1 VNPNKGTAY
10 PNSIPF
16 GGISIMS
23 VKTNTYNKV
32 KTEDKSRAP
41 KLRFTLGESERYF
54 EPAQYLSSSKGLT
67 PEKVKSLFSNGNMS
81 LLETEGKSLK
91 VMYKTDTEVKFCG
104 FVTAGDAS
112 LSLDSSDVDEV
123 LEAARTGNVKRAI
136 NGDELIAEF

>member
-1 VNPNKGTAY
+1 
-10 PNSIPF
+10 
-16 GGISIMS
+16 MS
-23 VKTNTYNKV
+23 GKTNTYNKV

-67 PEKVKSLFSNGNMS
+67 PEKVKSLFGNDNMS

-104 FVTAGDAS
+104 FVTAGDAK
-112 LSLDSSDVDEV
+112 LSLDTSDIEEV
-123 LEAARTGNVKRAI
+123 LASARNGKIKKAI
-136 NGDELIAEF
+136 DGDELISLF

>member
-1 VNPNKGTAY
+1 
-10 PNSIPF
+10 
-16 GGISIMS
+16 
-23 VKTNTYNKV
+23 
-32 KTEDKSRAP
+32 
-41 KLRFTLGESERYF
+41 
-54 EPAQYLSSSKGLT
+54 
-67 PEKVKSLFSNGNMS
+67 MS

>member
-1 VNPNKGTAY
+1 
-10 PNSIPF
+10 
-16 GGISIMS
+16 MS

-32 KTEDKSRAP
+32 KTEDKSKAP

-67 PEKVKSLFSNGNMS
+67 PEKVKSLFGNDNMS

-112 LSLDSSDVDEV
+112 LSLDSSDVEEV
-123 LEAARTGNVKRAI
+123 LEAARNGNVKRAI

>member
-1 VNPNKGTAY
+1 
-10 PNSIPF
+10 
-16 GGISIMS
+16 MS

-32 KTEDKSRAP
+32 KTEDKSNKAP

-54 EPAQYLSSSKGLT
+54 EPAVYLSSSKGLT
-67 PEKVKSLFSNGNMS
+67 PEKVKSLFNNENMT

-123 LEAARTGNVKRAI
+123 LEAARNGNVKRAI

>member
-1 VNPNKGTAY
+1 
-10 PNSIPF
+10 
-16 GGISIMS
+16 MS

-67 PEKVKSLFSNGNMS
+67 AEKVKSLFNNENMT

-104 FVTAGDAS
+104 FVTAGDAK
-112 LSLDSSDVDEV
+112 LSLDTSDIEEV
-123 LEAARTGNVKRAI
+123 LASARDGKIKKAI
-136 NGDELIAEF
+136 DGDELISLF